1 MFSMPERLRPNS
13 TSFRS
18 SNQHPITHRQGILRK
33 HIREFASGP
42 AAPALTMSTEEM
54 ERPRVVR
61 LPRVRRH
68 KTSGLFLREVAGDT
82 LRDIR
87 ANARSGAALGETVS
101 TNVYI
106 YPFLSIDRI
115 VFK

>member
-1 MFSMPERLRPNS
+1 MFSTPEKLRPNS

-18 SNQHPITHRQGILRK
+18 FNQYPITHRQDILLK
-33 HIREFASGP
+33 DIKEFASGP
-42 AAPALTMSTEEM
+42 AAPAPTMGRWSGHASCVYYIEYGDAN
-54 ERPRVVR
+54 
-61 LPRVRRH
+61 

-87 ANARSGAALGETVS
+87 TNARSGAALGETVS